1 MCISIQIGNQASSFF
16 TCRSIPTSDAQIT
29 TRVVI
34 LCLTNTHIPLT
45 SLTIWQP
52 ARARCLQLQHQVHWV
67 TPHGLYPPSRQP
79 TLTLFSYDIPSTSGL
94 KSFFRNS
101 WKDQQWLR
109 NQDLVDICFSHFHEI
124 SYPIVIRSIKING
137 TIVDT
142 GHILDCYVMYEY
154 ATHVEGLVEP

>member
-1 MCISIQIGNQASSFF
+1 MCISIQIANQASSFF

-52 ARARCLQLQHQVHWV
+52 APARCLQLQHQVHSV
-67 TPHGLYPPSRQP
+67 TPHCLYPPSRQP
-79 TLTLFSYDIPSTSGL
+79 TLTLFGYDCLSSSGL
-94 KSFFRNS
+94 KKIFRNS

-124 SYPIVIRSIKING
+124 SYPIAKRSIKINR

-142 GHILDCYVMYEY
+142 GHILLCNVWVCDSYWRTCW
-154 ATHVEGLVEP
+154 ALT